1 MSSFNLLEEPSP
13 QCASSKAAGNAA
25 FASKDFDDAITHF
38 TDAITH
44 FSSSSIS
51 NDPYLSVLY
60 NNRATAFSAIKKH
73 GRAINDAKVCN
84 SIHSLSLPLSLSLSL
99 SLSLLLFRSL
109 ALCADPPV
117 RCLQSLDLSK
127 NRIDDPAAVELIW
140 ALPGLTLLRLEGNP
154 VVRKIPHYRKMT
166 ISRMP
171 HLNYLDDSPVF
182 AKDRRL
188 AEAFARG
195 GLEEEKAERERFK
208 QEAEATEARHR

>member
-1 MSSFNLLEEPSP
+1 MELHTLDV
-13 QCASSKAAGNAA
+13 AGNQIQTLENMAHLQA
-25 FASKDFDDAITHF
+25 LRTLNLTGNRLH
-38 TDAITH
+38 
-44 FSSSSIS
+44 
-51 NDPYLSVLY
+51 SVADVAEL
-60 NNRATAFSAIKKH
+60 TK
-73 GRAINDAKVCN
+73 
-84 SIHSLSLPLSLSLSL
+84 LPG
-99 SLSLLLFRSL
+99 
-109 ALCADPPV
+109 
-117 RCLQSLDLSK
+117 LQSLDVSK
-127 NRIDDPAAVELIW
+127 NRIDDPAAVELLW

-154 VVRKIPHYRKMT
+154 VVHKIPHYRKMT